1 MNTEGITN
9 YFSKMDWLDEEIAR
23 SEASPGKNERSDK
36 YYAALKA
43 IKEKQN
49 KGEIPSDEDYFAV
62 GGIRKNRS
70 HCQNIEYGYYMA
82 NIHYDL
88 FEYDL
93 TEKDSLEDRI
103 LYFIEHAEFDED
115 NKDNFLLNFPANF
128 SYYLSHVYET
138 DKANQDGGAFLDE
151 DKEEKLGQ
159 LYDAFS
165 MRKLAAIIESYG
177 NGKEKLILI
186 RLFDMI

>member
-1 MNTEGITN
+1 
-9 YFSKMDWLDEEIAR
+9 
-23 SEASPGKNERSDK
+23 
-36 YYAALKA
+36 
-43 IKEKQN
+43 
-49 KGEIPSDEDYFAV
+49 
-62 GGIRKNRS
+62 
-70 HCQNIEYGYYMA
+70 MA